1 MGRRDQSYKRWR
13 KISAIY
19 VSYLTAPS
27 ERINYPDSIRSIVA
41 RSMTREQLIEI
52 ARLCVR
58 QACATRTK
66 DVAAVLWRMAQEY
79 LDKAAKLEKSTATR

>member
-1 MGRRDQSYKRWR
+1 
-13 KISAIY
+13 
-19 VSYLTAPS
+19 
-27 ERINYPDSIRSIVA
+27 
-41 RSMTREQLIEI
+41 MTREQLIEI